1 MTVYDEAIKKA
12 RIFGCRVAI
21 VHNGNDGP
29 GRVWEA
35 ICEANTG
42 GFPSA
47 AEHAIHDIVEPNDP
61 RFQQAAEQ

>member
-1 MTVYDEAIKKA
+1 MTVYDEAIMKA
-12 RIFGCRVAI
+12 RIHGCRVAI

-61 RFQQAAEQ
+61 RFTQGTKQ